1 MVVEGTMLRREPLPN
16 REGKRGF
23 DDDDAGSEILKV
35 GLLVSRGTE
44 DAWAGEAVVKARRAV
59 RVAI

>member
-1 MVVEGTMLRREPLPN
+1 MLRREPLLN